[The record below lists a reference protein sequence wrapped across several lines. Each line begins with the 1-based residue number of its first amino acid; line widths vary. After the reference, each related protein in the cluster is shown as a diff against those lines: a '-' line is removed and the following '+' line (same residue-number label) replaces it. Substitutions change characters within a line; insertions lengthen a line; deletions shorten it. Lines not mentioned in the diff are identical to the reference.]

1 MLWENPFLFLTTS
14 WGYNNAMDLSA
25 LKYALSDIQLG
36 GLRAFDTIGST
47 NDEAIAWAD
56 AGCADFSLVIAD
68 EQTRGRGRFDR
79 RWVTRPGASLAFS
92 LILTPSPAEL
102 PLLPLFAPLCGL
114 AIWQALKDRYGIPTE
129 IKWPNDILLHRRKC
143 SGILVE
149 AAWNGSRLQAVVL
162 GIGINIREDSI
173 PPADLQMFPASFL
186 NSASDLPIDR
196 FELLAAVLHTIHA
209 WRPKMGSPEFY
220 QTWQVHL
227 AFKGEQVA
235 IVQSPKP
242 SIIGVIE
249 GIDGAGRLVLR
260 ESDDKLQY
268 IEVGDVHLRQAG
280 EQTEKE
286 KDHAG

>member
-1 MLWENPFLFLTTS
+1 
-14 WGYNNAMDLSA
+14 MDLSA
-25 LKYALSDIQLG
+25 LYQALSNVQIG
-36 GLRAFDTIGST
+36 GVRAFDTIGST

-92 LILTPSPAEL
+92 LILTPSPVEVA
-102 PLLPLFAPLCGL
+102 LLPLFAPLCGL
-114 AIWQALKDRYGIPTE
+114 ALWQALKDRYGIQTE

-149 AAWNGSRLQAVVL
+149 AAWNESFLQGVVL
-162 GIGINIREDSI
+162 GIGVNIREDSI
-173 PPADLQMFPASFL
+173 PPADLQMFPAAYL
-186 NSASDLPIDR
+186 NSVASQPINR
-196 FELLAAVLHTIHA
+196 FELLAAVLQAIHD

-220 QTWQVHL
+220 QTWQAHL
-227 AFKGEQVA
+227 AFRGEQVA
-235 IVQSPKP
+235 IVQTPKP

-249 GIDGAGRLVLR
+249 GIDDAGRLVLKQ
-260 ESDDKLQY
+260 SNNQLQY
-268 IEVGDVHLRQAG
+268 IEVGDVHLRMAG

-286 KDHAG
+286 NDHAG